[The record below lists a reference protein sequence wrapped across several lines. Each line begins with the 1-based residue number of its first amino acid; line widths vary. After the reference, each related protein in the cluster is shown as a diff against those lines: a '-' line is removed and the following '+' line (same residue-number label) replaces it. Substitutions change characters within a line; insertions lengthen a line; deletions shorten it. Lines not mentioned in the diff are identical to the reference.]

1 MFQSENLT
9 LFTTCENYW
18 SIDVDDEG
26 ITFVTFSD
34 LISSGFLGSTSIM
47 AFYLGVAYLIGTTLR
62 KALMYTP
69 NFVFTNDIPN
79 PDAILNL
86 IEAIY
91 MMRLEQNLKK

>member
-1 MFQSENLT
+1 
-9 LFTTCENYW
+9 
-18 SIDVDDEG
+18 
-26 ITFVTFSD
+26 
-34 LISSGFLGSTSIM
+34 M